1 MSKHCGVIIG
11 PSGVPCMRSL
21 TCKSHS
27 MTSKRAVKNR
37 IKDFDVLLNA
47 YLQSHPPK
55 NITKTVSAAVNF
67 DLLTTNEDDLTDNK
81 IMNMDKISPFKIRR
95 AEKIYLSLPRRN
107 NIAKFRSIFSFL
119 DRDRS
124 NKISR
129 TL

>member
-1 MSKHCGVIIG
+1 
-11 PSGVPCMRSL
+11 MRSL

-37 IKDFDVLLNA
+37 IKDFDVLLNE

-55 NITKTVSAAVNF
+55 SIPKTVSAAVNL
-67 DLLTTNEDDLTDNK
+67 DLMTTNDDDSANVETINFHE
-81 IMNMDKISPFKIRR
+81 ISPLKYKRND
-95 AEKIYLSLPRRN
+95 KIYLSMNRRN
-107 NIAKFRSIFSFL
+107 NITKYRSIFSFL

-129 TL
+129 AL

>member
-27 MTSKRAVKNR
+27 MASKRAVKNR
-37 IKDFDVLLNA
+37 IKDFDVLLNE

-55 NITKTVSAAVNF
+55 NIPKTVSAAVNL
-67 DLLTTNEDDLTDNK
+67 DLLASGEDDSADIKTINIHD
-81 IMNMDKISPFKIRR
+81 ISPPKYKRS
-95 AEKIYLSLPRRN
+95 ENIYLSMNRRN
-107 NIAKFRSIFSFL
+107 NITKYRSIFSFL

>member
-1 MSKHCGVIIG
+1 
-11 PSGVPCMRSL
+11 MRSL

-27 MTSKRAVKNR
+27 MASKRAVKNR

-47 YLQSHPPK
+47 YLQIHPPK
-55 NITKTVSAAVNF
+55 NITKTVSAAVNL
-67 DLLTTNEDDLTDNK
+67 DLLTTNEDDSADSK
-81 IMNMDKISPFKIRR
+81 ITNIGQISPFKIKR
-95 AEKIYLSLPRRN
+95 AEKLYLSLPKRN
-107 NIAKFRSIFSFL
+107 NIAKLRSIFSFL